1 MKRLFLAA
9 ALCLLAAGSARA
21 QDISA
26 SHLQASVDL
35 LMQMDMEGIM
45 ARSIDSVMDAQLQ
58 ANPQLGPF
66 EDIMREFMAD
76 AMSWDAVG
84 DDLARVYAEAYTE
97 AELRELGVFYATDL
111 GQKTIQL
118 MPVLMQQGM
127 EIGQQVVLDRQPELE
142 RRIEERVREL
152 ESQN

>member
-1 MKRLFLAA
+1 
-9 ALCLLAAGSARA
+9 
-21 QDISA
+21 
-26 SHLQASVDL
+26 
-35 LMQMDMEGIM
+35 
-45 ARSIDSVMDAQLQ
+45 
-58 ANPQLGPF
+58 
-66 EDIMREFMAD
+66 MREFMAD

-127 EIGQQVVLDRQPELE
+127 EIGQQVVLERQPELE